1 VQRSNNDFALRATA
15 EQVVSSIGVV
25 GCVHRRLRELSHTVY
40 FLSFAEST
48 ICMRVRKMLAKSLG
62 SEPVSS
68 CKEKVGQDYKSL
80 PNFIL
85 YQPSLLTSAA
95 ARK

>member
-1 VQRSNNDFALRATA
+1 
-15 EQVVSSIGVV
+15 
-25 GCVHRRLRELSHTVY
+25 
-40 FLSFAEST
+40 
-48 ICMRVRKMLAKSLG
+48 MLAKSLG

-85 YQPSLLTSAA
+85 SISLPS
-95 ARK
+95 